1 MASESRNGRHGA
13 PPSGGAPWSEFE
25 QLYRDHQDKLTTYV
39 TRRGFS
45 PADASDIVS
54 TSFANLWRL
63 WQEQERPRDPTPY
76 LYQVVKRRM
85 IDHLRREKQEA
96 DRGVVYAPQDVID
109 AVSPVEEFTDSF
121 HAIGLRDAETAAARG
136 ISKDHFGSLDGV
148 PAGVPGEPAAEAHV
162 NRRDAQK
169 RDRPPEP
176 GEGLPLDFEAFYL
189 GYQEAFHAYAEAHF
203 GTHETAQEIV
213 HTAFLEILAAWPE
226 LLTSKSLEQGAWAIV
241 RRVVRDRLKPA
252 FATKSPIADV
262 LTDARN
268 KLRMLESSSG
278 LYEAIAELPNRQF
291 EVIVLRYLLGY
302 PTSKISWYLGIDER
316 TVGHHLRRGRERLRV
331 KLGLPEYGS
340 KRGRTD
346 GS

>member
-1 MASESRNGRHGA
+1 MASENRNGHPGA
-13 PPSGGAPWSEFE
+13 PPSGGAPGSEFE
-25 QLYRDHQDKLTTYV
+25 QLYRDHRDKLTTYV

-63 WQEQERPRDPTPY
+63 WQEQQRPRDPTPY
-76 LYQVVKRRM
+76 LYQVVKSRM
-85 IDHLRREKQEA
+85 IDHLRRERLEA

-121 HAIGLRDAETAAARG
+121 HAIGLRDAETAVALG
-136 ISKDHFGSLDGV
+136 ISRDHSGPLNAI
-148 PAGVPGEPAAEAHV
+148 PAGVPGEPATEAH
-162 NRRDAQK
+162 RSDARK
-169 RDRPPEP
+169 EARSPEH
-176 GEGLPLDFEAFYL
+176 GGGLPLDFEAFYL
-189 GYQEAFHAYAEAHF
+189 GHQEAFHAYAEAHF

-226 LLTSKSLEQGAWAIV
+226 LLTSESLEQNAWTIV
-241 RRVVRDRLKPA
+241 RRVVRDRLELKL
-252 FATKSPIADV
+252 ATKNPIAHV

-268 KLRMLESSSG
+268 KLRMLESRSG

-291 EVIVLRYLLGY
+291 EVIVLRYLIGY
-302 PTSKISWYLGIDER
+302 PTSKVSWYLGIDER
-316 TVGHHLRRGRERLRV
+316 TVGHHLRRGKERLRV
-331 KLGLPEYGS
+331 KLGLPDE
-340 KRGRTD
+340 RRMRRRTD